1 RSRIR
6 LRRRAGF
13 MDTAFRRGSAC
24 GCRHSPQGAF
34 MLISYITGLCALG
47 IALGLKAFYSRAGAG
62 ELLWILA
69 PSAWLARFV
78 GGIDLVYEQGAGF
91 ISHAHHLVVGS
102 ACAGVNFLIIC
113 FLCLYFSFA
122 RQFSSKPRWLV
133 YSLLISFAATVAAN
147 GLRIVVSAHLWDADI
162 YGQWITPER
171 MHRVAGTGI
180 YYASLLALYFAVA
193 SCVGAHATTT
203 WPLFWYMSV
212 SLGVPLVGRMFS
224 QGAPGFVAHAAW
236 VLAVAVFLTGVKVL
250 PSVLGNRIHL
260 RP

>member
-1 RSRIR
+1 M
-6 LRRRAGF
+6 A
-13 MDTAFRRGSAC
+13 TAFRRGSAC

-91 ISHAHHLVVGS
+91 ISHSHRLVVGS

-122 RQFSSKPRWLV
+122 RQPRRLAV
-133 YSLLISFAATVAAN
+133 SLAISFIATVLAN
-147 GLRIVVSAHLWDADI
+147 GLRIFVSAHLWDADI
-162 YGQWITPER
+162 YGQWITREAKIGR
-171 MHRVAGTGI
+171 
-180 YYASLLALYFAVA
+180 A
-193 SCVGAHATTT
+193 SCREREE
-203 WPLFWYMSV
+203 S
-212 SLGVPLVGRMFS
+212 
-224 QGAPGFVAHAAW
+224 
-236 VLAVAVFLTGVKVL
+236 
-250 PSVLGNRIHL
+250 
-260 RP
+260 